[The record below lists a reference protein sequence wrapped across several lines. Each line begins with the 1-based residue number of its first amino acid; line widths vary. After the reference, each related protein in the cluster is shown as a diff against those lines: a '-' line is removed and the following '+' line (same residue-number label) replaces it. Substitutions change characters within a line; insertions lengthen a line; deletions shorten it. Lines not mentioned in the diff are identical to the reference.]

1 MEKQILNVLL
11 EVQKNINNLQKDMN
25 GLQKDMNGL
34 QKNMNGLQKDMNA
47 LQKDMRNVKTD
58 VTDIKETVTRIETSQ
73 TEDVI
78 ALLKLI
84 NKKTDDDFHY
94 LNNRITQNDK
104 RLFILEN
111 HENK

>member
-11 EVQKNINNLQKDMN
+11 EVQKNINDLQKDMN
-25 GLQKDMNGL
+25 TLQKDM
-34 QKNMNGLQKDMNA
+34 KD
-47 LQKDMRNVKTD
+47 VKSD
-58 VTDIKETVTRIETSQ
+58 VVDIKGTVNRIETSQ
-73 TEDVI
+73 TEDVV

-111 HENK
+111 RENK